1 MNTKEMYALVDCNNF
16 FASCEISGDATLY
29 GKPVGVLSNNDGNII
44 ARSKELK
51 DLGVAMGAP
60 PFQIKDILIANKVQ
74 LLSSNYELYG
84 DMSQRIFNI
93 LCTFSPETE
102 RYSIDEVFQK
112 YFGFEYFNLKEHGA
126 KLRET
131 VYRCTGIPVCVGFAP
146 TKALAK
152 IANRIAKKYPELG
165 GVCLIDTDAKRD
177 WALKWTKVED
187 IWGIGR
193 AHTRRLDAQG
203 IKNAHDFVHKLPR
216 PWVQKNMSIVGVR
229 LQRDLSGEPSIFFE
243 DVKPK
248 KNIVSSRSFAQNTND
263 FEYIRE
269 RAFSYAVWASEKL
282 RRDNSQC
289 SEITVQVQTNY
300 FREERAQDFEA
311 QTMKLDFPTNSAM
324 QLGRAAVQIL
334 ERIHKPGYL
343 YKKVVVMLSKIS
355 PDNCTQLALFRN
367 EKPLEKHLMKVI
379 DQINRRQ
386 GRHTV
391 MFGAQDTKEPI
402 KMKRAN
408 LSKRYTTKWDEMLT
422 INCEK

>member
-16 FASCEISGDATLY
+16 FASCEISGDPKLF

-60 PFQIKDILIANKVQ
+60 PFLIKDVLIANKVE

-84 DMSQRIFNI
+84 DLSQRVFNI
-93 LCTFSPETE
+93 LCTFSPDTE

-112 YFGFEYFNLKEHGA
+112 YFGFEYFNLKEHGT
-126 KLRET
+126 KIKDT

-152 IANRIAKKYPELG
+152 VANRIAKKFAQLG
-165 GVCLIDTDAKRD
+165 GVCVIDTEAKRD
-177 WALKWTKVED
+177 WALRWTKVED

-193 AHTRRLDAQG
+193 AHTRRLDALG
-203 IKNAHDFVHKLPR
+203 IKTAYDFVNKLPEE
-216 PWVQKNMSIVGVR
+216 WVRKNMTIVGLR
-229 LQRDLSGEPSIFFE
+229 LQRDLSGKSSIFFE
-243 DVKPK
+243 DIKAK

-263 FEYIRE
+263 FEYMRE
-269 RAFSYAVWASEKL
+269 RAYTYAVNAAEKL

-289 SEITVQVQTNY
+289 AEITVQVQTNY
-300 FREERAQDFEA
+300 FREDRAQDFEA
-311 QTMKLDFPTNSAM
+311 QSMKLEYPTNSSI

-334 ERIHKPGYL
+334 ERIYKPGYL
-343 YKKVVVMLSKIS
+343 YKKVVVMLHKIS
-355 PDNCTQLALFRN
+355 PDDSRQLTLFRN

-402 KMKRAN
+402 KMKRSN

-422 INCEK
+422 INCNK